1 MKTTEYLKYLRT
13 TAGMNRHEMAQRLG
27 VSDVIALR
35 WERGIKRIPKDR
47 YDAWVRAASG
57 RIRDMVSGYNYDH
70 SMSLSYNLGA
80 MRDFYRVSMNELHKY
95 SGYGEQFLYK
105 REYGTSDMTTE
116 LFEELEYDCREIFRH
131 RLERVRKGERYD
143 DEKAYD
149 QGDDAA
155 VYA

>member
-35 WERGIKRIPKDR
+35 WERGDKKIPKAR
-47 YDAWVRAASG
+47 YDVWVGACLG
-57 RIRDMVSGYNYDH
+57 RIRDMAKGYTYDNDMPIH
-70 SMSLSYNLGA
+70 YNLGA
-80 MRDFYRVSMNELHKY
+80 MRDFYRVSMLELHKY

-143 DEKAYD
+143 DEKAISES
-149 QGDDAA
+149 DDAA